1 MAKAAKKK
9 GPASGVQ
16 EAHTIDV
23 EHEVIETTTAT
34 NKENGGAILVDD
46 QTRIKMEIAKLNVA
60 DAGIAVLKEKYGTLV
75 IADASDKKGYEAVKK
90 AWNEVRSTRTA
101 LEKKGLEIR
110 NQFKVIT
117 TAVKAEEERL
127 IESLDPLET
136 DLYKKW
142 KAIDDEKERAKK
154 EQEEAEQKQLMA
166 RVEEVQ
172 TLGMAF
178 KDGFYQIGDTIAVD
192 VASLRMYNDEQYA
205 KLKGAID
212 AKKKELDKIA
222 ADAAE
227 KLRLENEQRQKE
239 QDDLKRQ
246 QDDLKKQQDQLREQ
260 QEQLKRDQDAAAKIK
275 RDNRINKLVALG
287 MTYNERTDLFV
298 HDNGFRTTTHGGAD
312 LFSLDDYGFDEH
324 AKIIA
329 GHITDNIADKAKHD
343 QEVEAERQALENH
356 KKFIAATMDRA
367 GLNFSYTAQSFTWED
382 KNTAIEVT
390 FAELIP
396 LTEPEVSEKAQAIQ
410 AQIEEAKKATAAADK
425 KAKDAADKEAKLAL
439 GDKERYQQE
448 HSAIGAAALK
458 MVPGEFKT
466 KKYQQRAQ
474 NFLDRLS
481 NLLMEFQ

>member
-1 MAKAAKKK
+1 MSFYIHQNFYTMAKAAKKK

-212 AKKKELDKIA
+212 AKKK
-222 ADAAE
+222 
-227 KLRLENEQRQKE
+227 
-239 QDDLKRQ
+239 
-246 QDDLKKQQDQLREQ
+246 QQDQLREQ

-312 LFSLDDYGFDEH
+312 RVSLDGSGFDEH

-410 AQIEEAKKATAAADK
+410 APIEE
-425 KAKDAADKEAKLAL
+425 
-439 GDKERYQQE
+439 G
-448 HSAIGAAALK
+448 
-458 MVPGEFKT
+458 
-466 KKYQQRAQ
+466 
-474 NFLDRLS
+474 
-481 NLLMEFQ
+481 